1 MSTSTT
7 PTDHGPRLDVLGL
20 TGSVAAAMARVE
32 TRIEL
37 DPVLR
42 ELIKLRASQVNGCAF
57 CLDMHWT
64 AARAAGESDA
74 RLAQLAAHAES
85 PFFDAR
91 ERAVLALT
99 DAVTTLA
106 PGGVPDAVWDEAA
119 RHLGPEELAQV
130 LWQIAAINAWNRL
143 AVPARFVPAG
153 WDAAA

>member
-1 MSTSTT
+1 MSSSTT
-7 PTDHGPRLDVLGL
+7 PTDHGARLDVLAL
-20 TGSVAAAMARVE
+20 TGPVAAAMARVE
-32 TRIEL
+32 TRIDL

-42 ELIKLRASQVNGCAF
+42 ELVKLRASQLNGCAF

-64 AARAAGESDA
+64 DAKAAGESDA

-99 DAVTTLA
+99 DAVTVLR
-106 PGGVPDAVWDEAA
+106 PGGVPDAVWAAAA
-119 RHLGPEELAQV
+119 RHLEPEELAHV
-130 LWQIAAINAWNRL
+130 LWQIAAINAWNRI

-153 WDAAA
+153 WDASA